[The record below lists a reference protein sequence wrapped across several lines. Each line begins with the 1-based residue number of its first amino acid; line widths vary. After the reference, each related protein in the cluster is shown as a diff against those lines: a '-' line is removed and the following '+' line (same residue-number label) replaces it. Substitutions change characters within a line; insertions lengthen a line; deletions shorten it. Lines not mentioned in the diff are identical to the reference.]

1 LDVNSYGSPS
11 NSQTNNSTPTD
22 KKAAVTGIKREQVL
36 NNDPLLDPSNS
47 PAPSNEPEDEYPP
60 VVTYEAPKIAAI
72 PRYLIQQS
80 VDPYLSPNESTKP
93 KQHVDK
99 IDGLAESFIR
109 TCRFVECFSNY
120 LNLLSL

>member
-1 LDVNSYGSPS
+1 MIPS
-11 NSQTNNSTPTD
+11 L
-22 KKAAVTGIKREQVL
+22 ILRI
-36 NNDPLLDPSNS
+36 PLLRQTS
-47 PAPSNEPEDEYPP
+47 PKTNILLLLLTKLQKLQLFHDIQY
-60 VVTYEAPKIAAI
+60 
-72 PRYLIQQS
+72 IQQS